1 MNAKARPANIRQV
14 GQEMDGVSEGFVR
27 GLINSELSDRIN
39 CPTALAYLT
48 ILVYYYLLFLEVIMT
63 HSNYCDMMF
72 EIKDRKIVI
81 VSIAI
86 LSSQIMTLIQASI
99 WVSIDYC

>member
-1 MNAKARPANIRQV
+1 MK
-14 GQEMDGVSEGFVR
+14 GT
-27 GLINSELSDRIN
+27 LWINELGTHKEDRKVFCQKKRIYWDMFFN
-39 CPTALAYLT
+39 ERTRF
-48 ILVYYYLLFLEVIMT
+48 LFQNYDVVKEST